1 MTIYSFNDHNAI
13 TTKMT
18 IVMLLSGS
26 IAKHLSSPEARI
38 QTVWYTCNILLSR
51 AITLPRQGNEQSP
64 RNATNIP
71 QHSD

>member
-1 MTIYSFNDHNAI
+1 MTIYSFKTHIEI

-18 IVMLLSGS
+18 IFMFLSGS

-38 QTVWYTCNILLSR
+38 QTIWYTCNILLSR
-51 AITLPRQGNEQSP
+51 AITLPRQGNEQSS